1 MRATLLA
8 STIYHR
14 ECNHTK
20 SERSL
25 AFPSSLAP
33 LFLVTSGYQQRE
45 SMQGMPSFEDCFS
58 YQNRCWSDIIK
69 AYGKDCWDFPDPRC
83 CFAPAMK
90 NKLSYD

>member
-69 AYGKDCWDFPDPRC
+69 AMERIAGIFPIRV
-83 CFAPAMK
+83 CFAPAKK

>member
-20 SERSL
+20 SSL
-25 AFPSSLAP
+25 SRQDINKESPC
-33 LFLVTSGYQQRE
+33 RE
-45 SMQGMPSFEDCFS
+45 CRLFEDCFS

>member
-1 MRATLLA
+1 
-8 STIYHR
+8 
-14 ECNHTK
+14 
-20 SERSL
+20 
-25 AFPSSLAP
+25 
-33 LFLVTSGYQQRE
+33 
-45 SMQGMPSFEDCFS
+45 MQGMPSFEDCFS